1 MEDFVSEKVMLHE
14 IQGDEKEV
22 GLLYMIR
29 GIVPSFWID
38 IYYPDLQVLEKVM
51 DRITEARVG
60 EGGPAAA

>member
-29 GIVPSFWID
+29 GIVPSF
-38 IYYPDLQVLEKVM
+38 
-51 DRITEARVG
+51 
-60 EGGPAAA
+60 